1 MERVRITN
9 QNQPIRWKKIGGGGF
24 LFKGRLIKPGQVF
37 TAHPD
42 EVPKAFRDVC
52 IPLDEI
58 PISPPTP
65 PLEITKSAY
74 EVKPRGE
81 SKVWFDVVDSNGKVI
96 NEKALKK
103 EAATQLAKDL
113 AG

>member
-1 MERVRITN
+1 MERVRAT
-9 QNQPIRWKKIGGGGF
+9 NQPIRWKKTGGGGF
-24 LFKGRLIKPGQVF
+24 IFKGRLIKPGQVF

-58 PISPPTP
+58 PAPPP
-65 PLEITKSAY
+65 QEEIEYVASAY
-74 EVKPRGE
+74 TVKPRGN
-81 SKVWFDVVDSNGKVI
+81 SNTWFDVYDANDKKI
-96 NEKALKK
+96 NEKALTR
-103 EAATQLAKDL
+103 ATAEQLAKDL